1 MPKQFEEY
9 EFTIDAFTPD
19 TMPMVR
25 LAEYMADLS
34 RLLGNPE
41 SVHFVRLDEGSTV
54 LVQKIEKEAVP
65 KVEKRLWAVKNSEG
79 PPDALKAF
87 RAIDKRLADD
97 NASGKL
103 SEPTGKIVK
112 FPGAARGKQETY
124 GPFNQ
129 LGEIDGVLIVVGGE
143 LDPVPVHLQEG
154 DEIHICRASRVVAKQ
169 LAPHLFGAMLRASG
183 MGRWLR
189 DDDGKWTRT
198 SFKISDFKV
207 LDGAVLADKISAL
220 RAIKSPLQDIE
231 NPVSNLKKMRH
242 GND

>member
-9 EFTIDAFTPD
+9 EFAIDAFTPD
-19 TMPMVR
+19 TMPMMR

-34 RLLGNPE
+34 KLLGNLE
-41 SVHFVRLDEGSTV
+41 SVHFVRLKKGSTV

-65 KVEKRLWAVKNSEG
+65 KVEKRLWAVKNREG
-79 PPDALKAF
+79 PPDALRAF
-87 RAIDKRLADD
+87 QAIDKRLADD

-103 SEPTGKIVK
+103 SEPTGKIVN
-112 FPGAARGKQETY
+112 FPGATRGKQETY
-124 GPFNQ
+124 GPFSQ
-129 LGEIDGVLIVVGGE
+129 LGQVDGVLIVVGGE

-189 DDDGKWTRT
+189 DDDEKWTMT
-198 SFKISDFKV
+198 SFKISDFGV
-207 LDGAVLADKISAL
+207 LDEAALADKVSTL
-220 RAIKSPLQDIE
+220 RAIKSPLQDIDD
-231 NPVSNLKKMRH
+231 PVSDLKKMRH